1 MDAIKLIWL
10 AHPSSLVVYLAV
22 VILGVVWFRSIAARR
37 LRVRRPVWHRILLA
51 AYLALVFT
59 PSIVTDFFLFRF
71 PGPAFL
77 GFLFLIPGTLAN
89 ISHPGF
95 VSSVLRA
102 TAFYHLL
109 PLVGG
114 FAVAFLLL
122 WACSR
127 LRSTPATRSV

>member
-10 AHPSSLVVYLAV
+10 ARPSSAVVYLAV
-22 VILGVVWFRSIAARR
+22 VIFGVVWFRLSAAHR
-37 LRVRRPVWHRILLA
+37 LRAGRPVWHRVLLA

-59 PSIVTDFFLFRF
+59 PSIVTDFWLFSF

-89 ISHPGF
+89 MSHPGF
-95 VSSVLRA
+95 VLSMLRA
-102 TAFYHLL
+102 TAIYHLL
-109 PLVGG
+109 PLLGG
-114 FAVAFLLL
+114 FAVAYLLL

-127 LRSTPATRSV
+127 LRTPAATRSV